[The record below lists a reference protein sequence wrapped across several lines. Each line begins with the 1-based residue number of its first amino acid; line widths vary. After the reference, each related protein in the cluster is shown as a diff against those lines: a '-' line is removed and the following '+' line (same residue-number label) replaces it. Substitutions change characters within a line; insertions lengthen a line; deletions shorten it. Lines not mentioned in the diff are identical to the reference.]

1 MVLSGC
7 RTAGK
12 FKSLRDQAYEGKL
25 ERVLL
30 VYSDDNRAATFGR
43 DFSRRVVSRLADS
56 LARQNVTSEAVPF
69 ASADLDQAA
78 PVKAAAARFAPAQIL
93 YFHVAS
99 IKSSSWIHWTDV
111 NDLPV
116 YSHTVAATL
125 EFSVSDSKTDKTIW
139 RTEALYYVDP
149 RAQDVANAVIAQLRA
164 AHLL

>member
-12 FKSLRDQAYEGKL
+12 FKSMRDQAYEGKL

-30 VYSDDNRAATFGR
+30 VYSAENRAGAFGR
-43 DFSRRVVSRLADS
+43 GFSRRVMSRLADS
-56 LARQNVTSEAVPF
+56 LARQNVPSEAVPF
-69 ASADLDQAA
+69 ASSALDQAA
-78 PVKAAAARFAPAQIL
+78 PVKAAAARFAPGQIL
-93 YFHVAS
+93 YFRVAS
-99 IKSSSWIHWTDV
+99 IKSTSWMHWTDV

-116 YSHTVAATL
+116 YTHTVAATL

-149 RAQDVANAVIAQLRA
+149 RPQDVANSVIAQLRTA
-164 AHLL
+164 RLL